1 MMEIKEIRDKV
12 LEIGNVT
19 SCAVM
24 IVKKDGDITEY
35 VVTDPDKT
43 LVSLADLVEIASLIS
58 LRYDIVGYNK
68 MLGGLK
74 MTTDE
79 FRDHLTIS
87 AMIEENLL
95 VLVVPIT
102 VDLNK
107 ITQELKTILSM
118 KVKNIGSTK

>member
-1 MMEIKEIRDKV
+1 MAIKEIRDKV
-12 LEIGNVT
+12 LEVGNVT

-24 IVKKDGDITEY
+24 IVKKDGDIIEY

-68 MLGGLK
+68 MLGGLR

-79 FRDHLTIS
+79 FRDHTTMSTVIEQGILVTIVPNTV
-87 AMIEENLL
+87 NLNA
-95 VLVVPIT
+95 V
-102 VDLNK
+102 
-107 ITQELKTILSM
+107 TQEIKNILSIEL
-118 KVKNIGSTK
+118 KND